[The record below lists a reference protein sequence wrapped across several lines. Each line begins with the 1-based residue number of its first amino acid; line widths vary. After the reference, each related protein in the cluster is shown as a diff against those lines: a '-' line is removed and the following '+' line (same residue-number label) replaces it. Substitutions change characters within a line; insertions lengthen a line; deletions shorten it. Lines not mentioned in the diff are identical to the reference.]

1 VLKIKLCNIRIKEL
15 IIIMRKWHF
24 DEKVMHDHVSHSRKR
39 SIIYALLAIIAVRV
53 CFPNLSLSV
62 ESHMVE
68 ESVIK
73 RFIKCVYNNIIS

>member
-1 VLKIKLCNIRIKEL
+1 
-15 IIIMRKWHF
+15 MRRWQF
-24 DEKVMHDHVSHSRKR
+24 DERVMHDHVSHLRKR
-39 SIIYALLAIIAVRV
+39 NIIYALLAIIAVRI

-73 RFIKCVYNNIIS
+73 RFLKCVYNNLIS